1 MSAISAISA
10 GGTPAATGVGQA
22 SPELKET
29 FQKTVAGLIFGQML
43 KSMRDTVGKPAYIH
57 GGQAE
62 DLFQSQ
68 LDQLIVERLAEERG
82 GPFVGDLYQQFLTNL
97 KLQDESSPSS
107 QATGLLQPS
116 GESASRQL
124 SELSES
130 SRQAQPALDGAQNTI
145 GTTGLSALLRK

>member
-1 MSAISAISA
+1 MTAISAVSA
-10 GGTPAATGVGQA
+10 GAPAATTAMAQA

-43 KSMRDTVGKPAYIH
+43 KSMRESVGKPAYIH

-68 LDQLIVERLAEERG
+68 LDQVIVDRLAEESG
-82 GPFVGDLYQQFLTNL
+82 GPFVGDLYDQFLRNL
-97 KLQDESSPSS
+97 NLQDQSSASS
-107 QATGLLQPS
+107 QSASLLQPS
-116 GESASRQL
+116 RQTASRQL
-124 SELSES
+124 SELSGS
-130 SRQAQPALDGAQNTI
+130 VRQAQPALDGAQNTI